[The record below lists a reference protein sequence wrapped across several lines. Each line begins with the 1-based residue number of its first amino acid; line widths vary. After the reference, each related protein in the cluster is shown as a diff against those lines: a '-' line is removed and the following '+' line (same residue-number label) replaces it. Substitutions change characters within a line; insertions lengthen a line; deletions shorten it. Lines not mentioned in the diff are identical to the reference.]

1 MNILIL
7 ETTFPT
13 LEKVTEV
20 SNILIKEKLA
30 ACAQISSPITSI
42 YIWKDQ
48 LEQEQEVSVTFKT
61 SNKIKKV
68 LENRLTELHPYEL
81 PQILWK
87 EVLGSKEY
95 GKWIEEQTI

>member
-7 ETTFPT
+7 ETTFPNA
-13 LEKVTEV
+13 EKATEI

-30 ACAQISSPITSI
+30 ACAQISTPITSI

-48 LEQEQEVSVTFKT
+48 SEQEQEVSVTFKT
-61 SNKIKKV
+61 SHKV
-68 LENRLTELHPYEL
+68 KEILENRLTELHPYEL

-87 EVLGSKEY
+87 EVLSSKEY
-95 GKWIEEQTI
+95 GKWVEEQTI

>member
-7 ETTFPT
+7 ETTF
-13 LEKVTEV
+13 LNAEKATEA

-30 ACAQISSPITSI
+30 ACAQISSSITSI

-48 LEQEQEVSVTFKT
+48 SEQEQEVSVTFKT
-61 SNKIKKV
+61 SHQSKAAI
-68 LENRLTELHPYEL
+68 ESRLTELHPYEL

-87 EVLGSKEY
+87 EVLSSKEY
-95 GKWIEEQTI
+95 GKWVKEQTI

>member
-1 MNILIL
+1 MWQKKCRTANFSTHERSQSFLII

-13 LEKVTEV
+13 LEKATEV

-48 LEQEQEVSVTFKT
+48 LEQEQEDSVTFKT
-61 SNKIKKV
+61 SNKIKKI

-81 PQILWK
+81 PQIL
-87 EVLGSKEY
+87 
-95 GKWIEEQTI
+95 

>member
-13 LEKVTEV
+13 LEKATEI

-30 ACAQISSPITSI
+30 ACAQISTPITSI

-61 SNKIKKV
+61 SNKIKKI

-87 EVLGSKEY
+87 EVLSSKEY